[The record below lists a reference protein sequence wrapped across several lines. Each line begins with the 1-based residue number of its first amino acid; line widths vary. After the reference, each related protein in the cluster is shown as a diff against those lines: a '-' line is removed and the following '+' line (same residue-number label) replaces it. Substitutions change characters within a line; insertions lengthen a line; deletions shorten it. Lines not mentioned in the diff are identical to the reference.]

1 MSAEMKQLLILLMF
15 ISALP
20 SSQRLEASEMLVI
33 NDGAQTST
41 FSCIETLT
49 PDLLVISGGVAAQSV
64 NPAEAGAQVEQR
76 MLRIKNYLATQRG
89 SPVLLDRLRGARN
102 PGSERG
108 ENAALPLPFVQ
119 IQRFEAILPARSNI
133 DLVLE
138 NLFKLGMDQYGKN
151 IRIDDYSSRNFSM
164 LTRYRFSDLRAKLQA
179 LVARCRSQKVL
190 AMCTTLK
197 SCVAKISYGTVSAKY
212 LTEDGRRDFSV
223 SFNSDQLLFPRS
235 TEPPEPSS
243 EAAIEFEFSGS
254 LSVQRGA
261 KQ

>member
-1 MSAEMKQLLILLMF
+1 MKHLLILLVF
-15 ISALP
+15 VGALAY
-20 SSQRLEASEMLVI
+20 SQRLPASEMVVM
-33 NDGAQTST
+33 NDGAQTAV
-41 FSCIETLT
+41 FSCVEAFT
-49 PDLLVISGGVAAQSV
+49 PDQLLVAGGVAAQSV
-64 NPAEAGAQVEQR
+64 NPAEAGAQVDQR

-89 SPVLLDRLRGARN
+89 SVVLLDRLRGARN

-108 ENAALPLPFVQ
+108 ENATPMPFVQ

-138 NLFKLGMDQYGKN
+138 NLFKLGMDQYGKD

-164 LTRYRFSDLRAKLQA
+164 LTRYRFSDLRVKLQA

-190 AMCTTLK
+190 AICPAAK
-197 SCVAKISYGTVSAKY
+197 SCVAKIAYATISAKY

-243 EAAIEFEFSGS
+243 EAAIEFEFSGT
-254 LSVQRGA
+254 LSVQRVG